1 MNDPKPVSAEDA
13 AEAIN
18 NVADKATSSVIEHQL
33 ADQIRGLRAGLEMQ
47 IKVFPDA
54 KYELVKLV
62 GTWINEAESALT
74 TFRET
79 GVAPSIDTE
88 ELVARAKR
96 RYWGE
101 LIVVRQVYPGLPIV
115 ALHDAMCAE
124 IDAHY
129 PAHLKR
135 LADERSAYQDRTSD
149 WQNAA
154 VKQKIAEMSE
164 QKFIQDA
171 TDQL

>member
-1 MNDPKPVSAEDA
+1 MNDQKTVSTEG
-13 AEAIN
+13 AIN
-18 NVADKATSSVIEHQL
+18 AIHKVADESAVSVIEHQM

-62 GTWINEAESALT
+62 GTWISEAESALT

-79 GVAPSIDTE
+79 NVVPSIDTE

-96 RYWGE
+96 RYWAE
-101 LIVVRQVYPGLPIV
+101 LIVALKAYPGLPIV
-115 ALHDAMCAE
+115 KLYDAMCVE
-124 IDAHY
+124 IDATY

-135 LADERSAYQDRTSD
+135 LADERNDLQ
-149 WQNAA
+149 
-154 VKQKIAEMSE
+154 
-164 QKFIQDA
+164 
-171 TDQL
+171 